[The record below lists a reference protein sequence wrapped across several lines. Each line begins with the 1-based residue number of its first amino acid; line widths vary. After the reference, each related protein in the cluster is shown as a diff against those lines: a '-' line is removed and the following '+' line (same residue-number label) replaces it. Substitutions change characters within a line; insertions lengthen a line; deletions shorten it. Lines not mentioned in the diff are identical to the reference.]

1 MARGYPDFFGPSSF
15 APFGVHEQ
23 RVEETAAVGAGLTMP
38 EFTVV
43 GRYILTGGYLIVTD
57 DDSLGASALF
67 LWIDNVPMVFGG
79 FGDMLDRR
87 LTPDN
92 QFPIYLTDYSPAE
105 HRYVFSID
113 GGYAF
118 GIGWGLQ
125 YLNGGG
131 VASAVQGRLWL
142 QSIL

>member
-23 RVEETAAVGAGLTMP
+23 REEETAVAFSGFTSP
-38 EFTVV
+38 EFEIV
-43 GRYILTGGYLIVTD
+43 GRYILTGGYLIITD

-67 LWIDNVPMVFGG
+67 LWIDNVAMVMGG
-79 FGDMLDRR
+79 FGDMFDRR
-87 LTPDN
+87 LTPGN
-92 QFPIYLTDYSPAE
+92 QFPIYLTDYSPVD
-105 HRYVFSID
+105 HRYVFAID

-118 GIGWGLQ
+118 GIHWALH
-125 YLNGGG
+125 YHNGGG
-131 VASAVQGRLWL
+131 VDSAVQGRLWL